1 MGGEEKESAHYF
13 REILSEEGFVI
24 VNEAELPHAFY
35 AEYGSGTPVIAIL
48 GEYDALPGLSQTV
61 SVVMVLIAIALYTA
75 IGMGVFNWLPG
86 ASNWLGTMG
95 CVFLSIAIGLATLKS
110 TAKKEA

>member
-1 MGGEEKESAHYF
+1 MQFGIKMKKHS
-13 REILSEEGFVI
+13 L
-24 VNEAELPHAFY
+24 
-35 AEYGSGTPVIAIL
+35 
-48 GEYDALPGLSQTV
+48 
-61 SVVMVLIAIALYTA
+61 VMVVIAIALYTA

-95 CVFLSIAIGLATLKS
+95 CVFLSIAIGLATLKN